1 MSDEPSAGPDAG
13 LARVIYR
20 SHSLLP
26 QSVGAAHVGVT
37 EILIAARRNNG
48 KTGVTGVLLFD
59 GVHFMQAL
67 EGERGEVEHVYERIA
82 QDLRHEDIELLEC
95 KPITERGYQAFPMAY
110 GGGPAD
116 ERDDLRRLLDLL
128 TVRTGA
134 EEDDRLPLA

>member
-1 MSDEPSAGPDAG
+1 MSDEPSAGRDAG

-26 QSVGAAHVGVT
+26 QAVGAAHVGVT
-37 EILIAARRNNG
+37 EILIVARQNNM

-82 QDLRHEDIELLEC
+82 QDLRHEEIELLEC

-110 GGGPAD
+110 GEGSAD
-116 ERDDLRRLLDLL
+116 ERDDLSRMLKALSA
-128 TVRTGA
+128 G
-134 EEDDRLPLA
+134 